1 MYNSLYDIF
10 RDNKKDVIKDYYE
23 VKKGD
28 SLYKIAQKY
37 NISVGDLMKANNL
50 TTTLIYPNQILI
62 LPLKKDSNSI
72 YFEEYI
78 TLEKDTIN
86 DILKKYNIDYE
97 ELIKY
102 NKLENL
108 EFLEGE
114 YLYIN
119 IKTPLEKFE
128 EMKKNNVD
136 FEKLVYDNKEKWL
149 K

>member
-86 DILKKYNIDYE
+86 DILKKYNLDYE
-97 ELIKY
+97 ELMKY